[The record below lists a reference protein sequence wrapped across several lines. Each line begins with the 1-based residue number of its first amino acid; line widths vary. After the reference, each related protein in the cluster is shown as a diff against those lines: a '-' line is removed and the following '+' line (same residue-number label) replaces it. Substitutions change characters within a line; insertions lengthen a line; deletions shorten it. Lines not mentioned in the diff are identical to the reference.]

1 MSSAASTLPAAG
13 ASSPPPMPPAP
24 TAPPSEP
31 GGAGA
36 GPARGRAP
44 RSTRVRQD
52 KVTIGIVALV
62 SAILGLLVL
71 LPLVTILSKAF
82 SAGGLAVLGSLLRSA
97 SNRAIVVNTVVLG
110 VVVGAVG
117 TLVGFFLAYV
127 QARVAI
133 PGKRLLH
140 LICLIPIVSP
150 PFAVAT
156 ASITLF
162 GRNGIV
168 STQIL
173 GQQWN
178 IYGLPGL
185 TLVLSLSFF
194 PVAYMNMLGMLR
206 NLDPAME
213 EAAASLGASPWTIF
227 RTVTLPMLIPG
238 FASSFL
244 LLFVEAIADLAN
256 PLVIG
261 GDFTVLA
268 SRAYI
273 AINGEY
279 NTAAGSAYSL
289 VLLVPALL
297 VFLLQR
303 YWASRSSA
311 VSVTGKP
318 TGRMRL
324 VRSPLP
330 RGLLGAS
337 AGLLALFIVSIY
349 ATVIVGA
356 FVNILGVDNT
366 PTLKNFQYVLSGIGN
381 DAMIDTTVLALL
393 ATPIAG
399 VLGMLVAWLVVV
411 RLRASAGLMDF
422 LGMLGLAV
430 PGTVLGIGYL
440 ITFNRP
446 VITGN
451 LMLMPALAGGSA
463 VFGGAIAII
472 MVYVA
477 RSMPSGQRSG
487 IASLQQVDKSIDEAS
502 TSLGASGLQTFMR
515 VTMPLIRPAFIA
527 GLTYAF
533 ARSMTTLSPIV
544 FITTPRTK
552 IMTSQILAE
561 VDAGRFGNA
570 FAFCT
575 ILIVIVMT
583 VIGLTNLL
591 VRDTSVTSQART
603 GL

>member
-1 MSSAASTLPAAG
+1 MSAPAAPRLED
-13 ASSPPPMPPAP
+13 SL
-24 TAPPSEP
+24 
-31 GGAGA
+31 GGT
-36 GPARGRAP
+36 RTTR
-44 RSTRVRQD
+44 RSTRVRRD
-52 KVTIGIVALV
+52 PTTIALVTIVFAVLF
-62 SAILGLLVL
+62 LLVL
-71 LPLVTILSKAF
+71 LPLITILSKAF
-82 SAGGLAVLGSLLRSA
+82 SSDGLSVLTSVFA
-97 SNRAIVVNTVVLG
+97 SSTNRTIILNTVILG
-110 VVVGAVG
+110 VVVGLAG
-117 TLVGFFLAYV
+117 TLIGFFLAFI
-127 QARVAI
+127 QARVAL
-133 PGKRLLH
+133 PGKKILH
-140 LICLIPIVSP
+140 LIALIPIVSP

-156 ASITLF
+156 SSITLF
-162 GRNGIV
+162 GRNGII
-168 STQIL
+168 STQVL

-185 TLVLSLSFF
+185 TLVLTLSFF

-213 EAAASLGASPWTIF
+213 EAAASLGASQWKVF
-227 RTVTLPMLIPG
+227 RSVTLPMLIPG
-238 FASSFL
+238 FAASFL

-289 VLLVPALL
+289 ILLVPALL
-297 VFLLQR
+297 VFLIQR
-303 YWASRSSA
+303 YWAGRSSA
-311 VSVTGKP
+311 VTVTGKP
-318 TGRMRL
+318 AGRVRL
-324 VRSPLP
+324 VRAPLARIP
-330 RGLLGAS
+330 LGA
-337 AGLLALFIVSIY
+337 ATALVALFIVTIY

-366 PTLKNFQYVLSGIGN
+366 PTLNNFRYVLSGIGN
-381 DAMIDTTVLALL
+381 DAMIDTTILALI

-399 VLGMLVAWLVVV
+399 LLGMVVAWLVVV
-411 RLRASAGLMDF
+411 RLKASAGVMDF
-422 LGMLGLAV
+422 LGMLGLSV

-440 ITFNRP
+440 ITYNQPIIFAGRQY
-446 VITGN
+446 
-451 LMLMPALAGGSA
+451 MPALAGGSA
-463 VFGGAIAII
+463 VFGGALAII
-472 MVYVA
+472 LVYVA

-487 IASLQQVDKSIDEAS
+487 IASLQQIDKSIDEAS
-502 TSLGASGLQTFMR
+502 TSLGASGLQTFAR

-533 ARSMTTLSPIV
+533 ARSMTTLSPII

-552 IMTSQILAE
+552 IMTSQILSE

-575 ILIVIVMT
+575 ILILIVMA
-583 VIGLTNLL
+583 VIGLTNIL
-591 VRDTSVTSQART
+591 VRDNAPAAQNRA